1 MHVPFLFCAI
11 SVLGQAVRGAP
22 ALSPRATAN
31 GLIRGMWVW
40 NSASILQSPTQIND
54 LIAGAT
60 AANVTDLYF
69 YMAPTSYATV
79 TTQLQT
85 FISQASRAQLRVW
98 GLDGA
103 RTYFADAQGPK
114 LFYDGIN
121 NLIAYNNVSSASQ
134 RFYGFQADIE
144 PPDSHADGQN
154 LTSFHNSIPD
164 SQLST
169 AAGSGVWQ
177 PTAAQDREMLMRN
190 WLNIHETARNTLHAA
205 SLRFGAAMP
214 FWTSTYYGEEVRVS
228 YPDSTSL
235 RQCVMKY
242 MMHYVDEYVIMSY
255 NTDPVNAAGRV
266 ETQAA
271 YASTLPVGSMP
282 NVFAAVEVTTGVGI
296 YISYGDTP
304 GKASKQVVA
313 ADMRN
318 ITAALT
324 KYPAFAGVGLHMW
337 QAWQAL
343 PA

>member
-1 MHVPFLFCAI
+1 
-11 SVLGQAVRGAP
+11 
-22 ALSPRATAN
+22 
-31 GLIRGMWVW
+31 MWVW

-144 PPDSHADGQN
+144 PPDSHVDGQN
-154 LTSFHNSIPD
+154 LTAFHNSIPD
-164 SQLST
+164 SQLNT
-169 AAGSGVWQ
+169 TAGSGVWQ

-190 WLNIHETARNTLHAA
+190 WLSIHETARNTLHAA

-228 YPDSTSL
+228 YPNSTSL

-242 MMHYVDEYVIMSY
+242 MMHYVDEYVVMSY

-266 ETQAA
+266 QAQAA
-271 YASTLPVGSMP
+271 YASTLPVGSIP

-304 GKASKQVVA
+304 GKASKQVVV
-313 ADMRN
+313 ADMKN
-318 ITAALT
+318 ITATLV
-324 KYPAFAGVGLHMW
+324 KYPAFAGVSIHMW